1 MSGVMS
7 PTTNSAK
14 RTEARCE
21 NVYTYISMGEV
32 DMNGE
37 YVHDEDEC
45 GVYGDYL
52 WERRLQ
58 RHRDYGARNLGGRL
72 HRKTQ
77 DDSSVGGR
85 D

>member
-1 MSGVMS
+1 MAVPWQLPRRDVSPSPSVTGLGCLGQGCSFPVQGRMSGVMS

-45 GVYGDYL
+45 GV
-52 WERRLQ
+52 
-58 RHRDYGARNLGGRL
+58 
-72 HRKTQ
+72 
-77 DDSSVGGR
+77 
-85 D
+85 

>member
-1 MSGVMS
+1 MS

-37 YVHDEDEC
+37 YVHDEDE
-45 GVYGDYL
+45 YGCFC
-52 WERRLQ
+52 
-58 RHRDYGARNLGGRL
+58 
-72 HRKTQ
+72 
-77 DDSSVGGR
+77 V
-85 D
+85 